1 MKSVVNIFMAL
12 VLTSCSIIHASL
24 AITVL
29 VGLIPRDIRPGY
41 VVSDIGLLS
50 SQELENFPEV
60 LVVHTFEDFP
70 KAPTQ
75 NRAAPGIDK
84 DALQLIDSNEPI
96 VQGLQRVTYSLF
108 MAMPG

>member
-1 MKSVVNIFMAL
+1 MNVFMAL
-12 VLTSCSIIHASL
+12 VLTGGSIIPICW
-24 AITVL
+24 AITALDRLPLKNVL
-29 VGLIPRDIRPGY
+29 AVYLPGEH
-41 VVSDIGLLS
+41 GLLS
-50 SQELENFPEV
+50 SQELENSPEV

-108 MAMPG
+108 MARPG